1 MLDIDVVY
9 HQGAELALGGTP
21 DNPPSIAVRVPFVLL
36 LTRELLKSPHDE

>member
-36 LTRELLKSPHDE
+36 TRELLKSPDAE